1 MSDKKRVLVIG
12 GGPGGYVAAIR
23 AAQLGGDVSLGEKK
37 GIGGT
42 CFNVGSISPKKLL
55 HASKIFTASTNA
67 ARWGV
72 YLEQK
77 DLNWSDMM
85 AQKNAVVKQL
95 VSGVS
100 GLLDSNHVRV
110 IQGNAQFT
118 GPKDVKVQKTDGS
131 TITLQADKILVA
143 SGSESIFPPVEGL
156 VKGPNIID
164 SEQALQMDFLPESMM
179 ILGGGVIG
187 VEMACVFQAFGCRTT
202 IVEALPHIVP
212 LMDRELSRMLANIL
226 SERGVTLKLN
236 SKVVRVFE
244 QADGVHVMIEA
255 NGEQRELV
263 AQKLLVAVG
272 RRAYTKDVGLERAGI
287 QSEQGRILVNEYL
300 ETTAPGVY
308 AIGDCLG
315 QVMLAH
321 TASAQGERGAE
332 NALGSPKPYRPA
344 CYPSCV
350 YSLPE
355 VAWVGL
361 TEEQAQEKRLSYRVG
376 RFPLAANGRALI
388 QNGGSGII
396 KVLIGNELDEIL
408 GVHLLAPNATELIGE
423 AALTIEMEATA
434 QELIQTIHAHPT
446 VGEALREA
454 VLAADG
460 QAIHITNKKRR

>member
-1 MSDKKRVLVIG
+1 
-12 GGPGGYVAAIR
+12 
-23 AAQLGGDVSLGEKK
+23 
-37 GIGGT
+37 
-42 CFNVGSISPKKLL
+42 
-55 HASKIFTASTNA
+55 
-67 ARWGV
+67 
-72 YLEQK
+72 
-77 DLNWSDMM
+77 
-85 AQKNAVVKQL
+85 
-95 VSGVS
+95 
-100 GLLDSNHVRV
+100 
-110 IQGNAQFT
+110 
-118 GPKDVKVQKTDGS
+118 
-131 TITLQADKILVA
+131 
-143 SGSESIFPPVEGL
+143 
-156 VKGPNIID
+156 
-164 SEQALQMDFLPESMM
+164 MDFLPESMM

>member
-1 MSDKKRVLVIG
+1 MCSSDL
-12 GGPGGYVAAIR
+12 
-23 AAQLGGDVSLGEKK
+23 
-37 GIGGT
+37 
-42 CFNVGSISPKKLL
+42 
-55 HASKIFTASTNA
+55 STNA

-308 AIGDCLG
+308 AIGDCLLSG
-315 QVMLAH
+315 DNFTRL
-321 TASAQGERGAE
+321 
-332 NALGSPKPYRPA
+332 LSPS
-344 CYPSCV
+344 SC
-350 YSLPE
+350 
-355 VAWVGL
+355 W
-361 TEEQAQEKRLSYRVG
+361 
-376 RFPLAANGRALI
+376 
-388 QNGGSGII
+388 
-396 KVLIGNELDEIL
+396 
-408 GVHLLAPNATELIGE
+408 HL
-423 AALTIEMEATA
+423 
-434 QELIQTIHAHPT
+434 Q
-446 VGEALREA
+446 
-454 VLAADG
+454 
-460 QAIHITNKKRR
+460 